1 MEEESK
7 TTMAVATATV
17 LGTPDTPIEQAKK
30 EIDEELGQEGSI
42 EDLDF
47 AGTFVSVNV
56 KLGKMIKTIQ
66 LIHAKKHRKL
76 HGIGRC
82 KISCDETWKDDQN
95 DRTRFESEQHRR
107 CGCRRFDASR
117 AEFRQSLALEKQQH
131 IR

>member
-47 AGTFVSVNV
+47 AGTFVSV
-56 KLGKMIKTIQ
+56 K
-66 LIHAKKHRKL
+66 R
-76 HGIGRC
+76 
-82 KISCDETWKDDQN
+82 ETRKDD
-95 DRTRFESEQHRR
+95 
-107 CGCRRFDASR
+107 
-117 AEFRQSLALEKQQH
+117 
-131 IR
+131 